1 MTKHHTSSGRSREGV
16 TQVNKKIVTQ
26 FYQEF
31 YVNQD
36 LEAAAKYVS
45 EDLRQHRPNLADGR
59 KAMIK
64 DYADYLKEHKNHK
77 EEIRRV
83 IADGDLVALH
93 VAALDEPATTAVVDI
108 FRVQNGKIVE
118 HWDVCQTVPEK
129 SANNN
134 TMF

>member
-1 MTKHHTSSGRSREGV
+1 
-16 TQVNKKIVTQ
+16 
-26 FYQEF
+26 
-31 YVNQD
+31 
-36 LEAAAKYVS
+36 
-45 EDLRQHRPNLADGR
+45 
-59 KAMIK
+59 MIK